1 LPTFFVKMKNCCTFL
16 FTLLCLNVIY
26 SQVGKRVLAKGIIV
40 SDSIRI
46 ENAHIINKT
55 SQKGTYSTKNGTFS
69 LPIKMGDVIYISHIN
84 FNRKEIIINTKSLTK
99 GILKIKIESKTYT
112 LEEIT
117 IKKKRSIF
125 YVDPEI
131 MPNSLLN
138 ATTLKLP
145 FSNGKKLVEDK
156 STLKIKSGVAVN
168 LVSFINVLN
177 GNRKK
182 ERELAKAKKRDHK
195 IDELRAQFSNSFFY
209 HQLKIQKGHINLFLE
224 YCVEKGLFQVHKK
237 DNILKLTHFLV
248 QISKTYMHQ
257 KLNENVLLT
266 KK

>member
-1 LPTFFVKMKNCCTFL
+1 MLTFFVKMKNCCAFL
-16 FTLLCLNVIY
+16 FTLLCLTSIY
-26 SQVGKRVLAKGIIV
+26 SQEVKRVLTRGVIV
-40 SDSIRI
+40 SDSLTI

-55 SQKGTYSTKNGTFS
+55 TLKGAFTTKKGTFS

-84 FNRKEIIINTKSLTK
+84 FNTKEIIINSKSLAK
-99 GILKIKIESKTYT
+99 GVLKIQIDSKTYA
-112 LEEIT
+112 LEEVS

-131 MPNSLLN
+131 MPNSVLN

-156 STLKIKSGVAVN
+156 STLKIKSGVSVN

-182 ERELAKAKKRDHK
+182 EKELANAKKRDHK

-224 YCVEKGLFQVHKK
+224 YCVEKGLFQFHKK